1 MEVKVENYCY
11 YGKDS
16 FAMPTCEVSGHID
29 PEHFPQKGSS
39 I

>member
-1 MEVKVENYCY
+1 MENY
-11 YGKDS
+11 YGKYS

-29 PEHFPQKGSS
+29 PEHIPQKGNT